1 LKTLSDDEAKLLMN
15 DPFKHTVN
23 LPPEQEAIRA
33 KCFHQT
39 GTFVEFHKEEI
50 EQSIPERFEKIVRRH
65 PDRIAVKDGH
75 RVLTYS
81 ALNTMANNLA
91 GELIRRQGK
100 KAEPVGLLFE
110 TGASLVV
117 AMLGVLKAGKFF
129 VVADLSL
136 PGSRIKALLEDAQ
149 AASVVTDLY
158 HFPLAQE
165 LAGPGCPLIQLDAI
179 DLLIPADDLQLP
191 IAPEALGFICYTSGS
206 TGQPKGVVRNQRF
219 LLHHEMLHTNL
230 THVSEHDRLALL
242 TSGTSNTISNI
253 FMALL
258 NGASLVPFN
267 VRTEGV
273 TRLATWLRD
282 EKITICL
289 ISSAL
294 FRNLCEILTGDE
306 EYPDLRLIRLRSE
319 SVYKTDIDLANK
331 YFAPECVI
339 ASGLSSTETG
349 IIRTYWVDRHAKIAG
364 PEVPVGYAVE
374 DKEVLL
380 LDQDGQKVGFN
391 EIGEIV
397 VRTRYLSEGYWRRPD
412 LTEAKFKPDPEGGDK
427 RLYFTGDLGLM
438 LPDGCLI
445 HKGRKDFRV
454 KIRGYGVELAE
465 VEKALRS
472 HPAVREAAVIA
483 PQSESGEARL
493 VAYFTSSVRPA
504 PSVSELR
511 GCLRELLPD
520 YMIPSAFVKLESIP
534 LTPNGKVD
542 RKVLPDP
549 EKTRPEL
556 DTAYMPPRSE
566 IELKLVQI
574 WEEVLGVRPVG
585 IHDNFFD
592 LGGHSLLAAKL
603 FVRLDNEFGRLLPI
617 SVLLDAPTVRLLA
630 EHYRTSSKR
639 KKISPVVP
647 LTTTG
652 TLPPVYAVPGVFGNV
667 VCFAHLSREL
677 GPEQPFYGLQSVGLD
692 GMAPPLD
699 SIESMARLYVSEI
712 RKVQAHGPYALI
724 GACFGARVAYEM
736 ARQLLEAEEE
746 VAFLGLLDPSRREGY
761 DTRENSVSAS
771 RVSKRAKV
779 FSGFVTDRLRLYL
792 DEMRGLDRAERIK
805 FVTNKIRSLTL
816 KIGNR
821 KAFTAIQREL
831 HQLEVFKT
839 NKEAS
844 KRYHRK
850 PLNGRLRAL
859 EIFETSR
866 NTTGWRF
873 DWKSLWGG
881 RPIRHHV
888 PGKDSGDML
897 SGENAG
903 AVAGLLADRLRAAFA
918 EESRQSMLR

>member
-1 LKTLSDDEAKLLMN
+1 MSN
-15 DPFKHTVN
+15 PFKHTVN

-33 KCFHQT
+33 KCFHPA
-39 GTFVEFHKEEI
+39 GTFVEFQKEET
-50 EQSIPERFEKIVRRH
+50 EQSIPERFEKIVRQH
-65 PDRIAVKDGH
+65 PDQIAVKDGN
-75 RVLTYS
+75 RVLNY
-81 ALNTMANNLA
+81 AELNAMANRVARAILA
-91 GELIRRQGK
+91 QRGSES
-100 KAEPVGLLFE
+100 EPVGLLFE
-110 TGASLVV
+110 KDAALIA
-117 AMLGVLKAGKFF
+117 AMLGVLKADKFF
-129 VVADLSL
+129 VLLDPSF
-136 PGSRIKALLEDAQ
+136 PQSRIATVLEDSQ
-149 AASVVTDLY
+149 AGLLVTERKNISVAREV
-158 HFPLAQE
+158 
-165 LAGPGCPLIQLDAI
+165 AGNCRLIEFESI
-179 DLLIPADDLQLP
+179 DRNVSIDDLRLQIDP
-191 IAPEALGFICYTSGS
+191 QAFAYIVYTSGS
-206 TGQPKGVVRNQRF
+206 TGQPKGVIQNHRN
-219 LLHHEMLHTNL
+219 LLHRIRVRTNAEY
-230 THVSEHDRLALL
+230 VCMHDRIALL
-242 TSGTSNTISNI
+242 PSGTSNAITNS
-253 FMALL
+253 FLALL
-258 NGASLVPFN
+258 NGATLLPFD
-267 VRTEGV
+267 VQKEGAA
-273 TRLATWLRD
+273 RLANWLLQER
-282 EKITICL
+282 ISICL
-289 ISSAL
+289 IASPL
-294 FRNLCEILTGDE
+294 FRQLCEALTTERGF
-306 EYPDLRLIRLRSE
+306 PDLRFLRLRSE
-319 SVYKTDIDLANK
+319 SLYKTDVDLYKRYFSPRCLLAN
-331 YFAPECVI
+331 
-339 ASGLSSTETG
+339 GLSSSETG
-349 IIRTYWVDRHAKIAG
+349 PLSEYWIDRKTEIDG
-364 PEVPVGYAVE
+364 NEIPVGYAVE
-374 DKEVLL
+374 DKEILL
-380 LDQDGQKVGFN
+380 LDDAGKEVGYN
-391 EIGEIV
+391 EVGEIA
-397 VRTRYLSEGYWRRPD
+397 VRSRYLSPGYWRRPD
-412 LTEAKFKPDPEGGDK
+412 LTEPKFKPDPEGGDK
-427 RLYFTGDLGLM
+427 RLYFTSDLGLM

-483 PQSESGEARL
+483 PRSKSGEARL
-493 VAYFTSSVRPA
+493 IAYFTSSIQPA
-504 PSVSELR
+504 PSFSELR

-556 DTAYMPPRSE
+556 DTTYMPPRSE

-574 WEEVLGVRPVG
+574 WEEVLGVGPIG

-603 FVRLDNEFGRLLPI
+603 FVCLDDEFGRLLPI

-630 EHYRTSSKR
+630 EHYRASSKR

-652 TLPPVYAVPGVFGNV
+652 SLPPVYAVPGVFGNV
-667 VCFAHLSREL
+667 VCFAYLSREL

-699 SIESMARLYVSEI
+699 SIESMGRLYVSEI

-792 DEMRGLDRAERIK
+792 DEMRGLDRAEHIK

-821 KAFTAIQREL
+821 KAFTRVQREL
-831 HQLEVFKT
+831 HQLEVFKA

-859 EIFETSR
+859 EIFETAR
-866 NTTGWRF
+866 NTTRWSF

-881 RPIRHHV
+881 HPIRHHV

-903 AVAGLLADRLRAAFA
+903 AVAGLLAERLRAAFG
-918 EESRQSMLR
+918 EKRRQDPIVQGPKNARSDDG